1 MRFAK
6 LEVKVIIT
14 LFLMQYDYEL
24 VDKAGKAVTKLPE
37 PDRTNLYV
45 DNYIYPYRTF
55 FLTRKRMRTR
65 YQTPPVERVCTY
77 FLVYILHSRR
87 LISLLV
93 VKYKR
98 VD

>member
-45 DNYIYPYRTF
+45 DNYTSP
-55 FLTRKRMRTR
+55 
-65 YQTPPVERVCTY
+65 
-77 FLVYILHSRR
+77 
-87 LISLLV
+87 
-93 VKYKR
+93 
-98 VD
+98 

>member
-45 DNYIYPYRTF
+45 DNYISITDF
-55 FLTRKRMRTR
+55 FLTRSECVPGIKPLRSSVSVRISWSISFIR
-65 YQTPPVERVCTY
+65 DDS
-77 FLVYILHSRR
+77 FLS
-87 LISLLV
+87 
-93 VKYKR
+93 
-98 VD
+98 

>member
-24 VDKAGKAVTKLPE
+24 VDKAGKVVTKLPE

-45 DNYIYPYRTF
+45 DNCTSPYQTF
-55 FLTRKRMRTR
+55 F
-65 YQTPPVERVCTY
+65 
-77 FLVYILHSRR
+77 
-87 LISLLV
+87 
-93 VKYKR
+93 
-98 VD
+98 

>member
-24 VDKAGKAVTKLPE
+24 VDKAGNAVTKLPE

-45 DNYIYPYRTF
+45 DNYISPYRTF
-55 FLTRKRMRTR
+55 L
-65 YQTPPVERVCTY
+65 
-77 FLVYILHSRR
+77 
-87 LISLLV
+87 
-93 VKYKR
+93 
-98 VD
+98 